1 RVKPFDLN
9 GGWVPWYTLH
19 KLFAGLLDAHR
30 YLQNTKALAIPVKL
44 DKRANNTVSKLTEE
58 QFQRMLSC
66 EHGGMN
72 EVLAELYARTGNE
85 KYLRLS
91 KRFQHKRVLEPLA
104 LREDR
109 LQGLHA
115 NTQIPKLIG
124 LARRYELTA
133 DAGDRTAA

>member
-1 RVKPFDLN
+1 
-9 GGWVPWYTLH
+9 
-19 KLFAGLLDAHR
+19 
-30 YLQNTKALAIPVKL
+30 
-44 DKRANNTVSKLTEE
+44 
-58 QFQRMLSC
+58 MLGC

-91 KRFQHKRVLEPLA
+91 RRFHHKAVLEPLA
-104 LREDR
+104 RREDR

-133 DAGDRTAA
+133 DAGG